1 MFLGSAFLVKG
12 TNGGSFLLSASTAK
26 LLIGARRLH
35 AHTFRALRFD
45 PGASGHINVYGRLV
59 RVADLGQKK
68 LFFTPELNREVMK
81 IVRAL
86 SLPSAGNSWNTVEL
100 LQRHSPFR
108 CMNRIVEPLLALKIE
123 TGIPW
128 FLAVTALT
136 SEPLYVLQNFFFHT
150 GRETFLLWAHKMHS
164 DPRSFPEA
172 VLLVFTSSEH
182 ALFQH

>member
-108 CMNRIVEPLLALKIE
+108 CMNRIVQPLLALKIE
-123 TGIPW
+123 TGIPVASGSDRLH
-128 FLAVTALT
+128 FRASLCTPKLLFPHREGNF
-136 SEPLYVLQNFFFHT
+136 SSLGPQN
-150 GRETFLLWAHKMHS
+150 A
-164 DPRSFPEA
+164 
-172 VLLVFTSSEH
+172 
-182 ALFQH
+182 